1 MGVAIGLLIL
11 SPSIYWNYENDW
23 IGLEKQFGRLL
34 NKTVELYFLFEFLLS
49 FVIFTT
55 PLVFVFAVFGFFKIT
70 NSGVWFYGYIY

>member
-11 SPSIYWNYENDW
+11 SPSIFWNYENDW
-23 IGLEKQFGRLL
+23 IGLEKKFGRLL

-55 PLVFVFAVFGFFKIT
+55 PLVFVFAVFGFFR
-70 NSGVWFYGYIY
+70 NY